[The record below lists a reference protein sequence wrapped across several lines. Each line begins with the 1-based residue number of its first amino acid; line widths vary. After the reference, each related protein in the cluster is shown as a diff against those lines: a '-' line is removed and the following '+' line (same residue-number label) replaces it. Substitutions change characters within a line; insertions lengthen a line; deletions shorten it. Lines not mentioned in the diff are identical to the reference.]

1 MSATVYARLL
11 PYEAEVWTRTFRWRG
26 EPTALPEQLAA
37 MGSSVVLVPTT
48 AGNPVP
54 ARIAGVA
61 AKPVPLP
68 LYRLPESARLTGVAG
83 IYRTAPPFCE
93 GELLAREAAGAE
105 RAVLLL
111 LGPETVGWAL
121 RGGRLRDS
129 FRSLDEEAIGERTTG
144 AVETRWT
151 AGQLAAQ
158 GESFA
163 RHLFG
168 EAGLRATPDGL
179 PAWRHRLRMAVG
191 RLAAAVAGPPD
202 VVCLGGERPLV
213 AEAMQELEDLAPV
226 LATDV
231 VWGLAPW
238 AELREE

>member
-11 PYEAEVWTRTFRWRG
+11 PYEAEVWTQTIRWRG

-37 MGSSVVLVPTT
+37 TGSSMVLVPTT

-54 ARIAGVA
+54 GRIAGLA
-61 AKPVPLP
+61 AKPVALRM
-68 LYRLPESARLTGVAG
+68 YRLPESARLTGVAG

-121 RGGRLRDS
+121 RDGRLRDS

-151 AGQLAAQ
+151 GGQLAAQ

-191 RLAAAVAGPPD
+191 RLAAAIDGPPD
-202 VVCLGGERPLV
+202 IICLGGERPLV
-213 AEAMQELEDLAPV
+213 AEARQELGDLAPA

-238 AELREE
+238 AEQREE